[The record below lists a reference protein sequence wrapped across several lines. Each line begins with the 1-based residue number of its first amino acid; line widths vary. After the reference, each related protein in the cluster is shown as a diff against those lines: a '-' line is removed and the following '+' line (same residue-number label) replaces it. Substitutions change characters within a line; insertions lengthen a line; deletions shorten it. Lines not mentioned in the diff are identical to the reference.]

1 MSLPANQ
8 IKEPGKQ
15 FQPAKS
21 LKEPS
26 QESLPGNLLKEPSQ
40 ESRILCPDPDIVSA
54 PRCAATALVVLNAPP
69 PNPAVRFFSH
79 VPFSAPIL
87 YFSRTPHPPGLPT
100 TTSALSPGSIF
111 LCLLVN
117 FSNTCSFPPR
127 APPSSVQSLIAFF
140 SPGSL
145 SSLSLF

>member
-8 IKEPGKQ
+8 IKESGKQ

-87 YFSRTPHPPGLPT
+87 YFSRTPPIPQDSPPP
-100 TTSALSPGSIF
+100 
-111 LCLLVN
+111 
-117 FSNTCSFPPR
+117 PPR
-127 APPSSVQSLIAFF
+127 YPQGVFF
-140 SPGSL
+140 CAC
-145 SSLSLF
+145 